1 MDLLVAYWEVSTL
14 RSGKIVR
21 TREEP
26 ARMVMK
32 RDQTDDITGEALNA
46 QRFQMLED
54 IAKELSGQDIVF
66 PTCFEVSLR
75 LRKELQDADLPIARI
90 ASIVSAEPLVVAKL
104 IRLANSVLYNPSG
117 LHVRTMPAA
126 ITRLGINLVRIT
138 ALAIAS
144 KQMML
149 SKDMAAFRDLSSA
162 LWKHSIKSAA
172 AARILARTYTPLNPD
187 EAMLAGLLHDFGAFY
202 MLYRT
207 AHYPELCERPE
218 TVKFLIMQWHDS
230 IGASLLNALGLPAE
244 IVQAI
249 LNHDHPRGSGPTPL
263 KTLSDVVYVSNILS
277 GAYFG
282 WLYQDVDPGVMASDA
297 LRETFLEILPAIES
311 ESQEMLAIFD

>member
-1 MDLLVAYWEVSTL
+1 MDLLEAYWEVSAL
-14 RSGKIVR
+14 RSGKIVQ
-21 TREEP
+21 TREET

-32 RDQTDDITGEALNA
+32 RDQTEDITGEALNA

-90 ASIVSAEPLVVAKL
+90 ASIVSVEPLVVAKL

-117 LHVRTMPAA
+117 LHVRTVPAA

-162 LWKHSIKSAA
+162 LWKHSIKSAV

-202 MLYRT
+202 MLYRA
-207 AHYPELCERPE
+207 AHYPDLCERPE

-249 LNHDHPRGSGPTPL
+249 LNHDHPRGSAPTPL

-297 LRETFLEILPAIES
+297 LRETFLEILPVIES